1 MMKMIAVLI
10 AVLVL
15 SSSADA
21 SNHCTPPRQPP
32 GTGNSLMTWHIP
44 RDCPLTREQRA
55 AKARCQLRTGHAHVG
70 ATACNDGSRQS
81 QHGAAISQYVL

>member
-1 MMKMIAVLI
+1 MMKTITVLI
-10 AVLVL
+10 AVLTL

-44 RDCPLTREQRA
+44 KNCPLTPEQRA
-55 AKARCQLRTGHAHVG
+55 AKARCQAMPARDRPRSCWGYGLQRRLV
-70 ATACNDGSRQS
+70 S
-81 QHGAAISQYVL
+81 I